1 MTLLRVDNVMRS
13 YGGVAALGG
22 VSLDIDEGSIHG
34 LIGPNGA
41 GKTTLVKVISGEV
54 PPSSGRVLVK
64 DRDVSRLGAAERSRL
79 GIART
84 FQNIRLFRSMSV
96 FENVLVAAVAS
107 NQAEPGAAATS
118 ALDQVGLPKELHSR
132 RAGDLA
138 YMPQRLVE
146 IARARVS
153 RPVLLLLDEPAAG
166 ASESERTALIG
177 LISGL
182 RADGVTVLLIEHDVE
197 LVFRL
202 ADMVSVLNQG
212 QLLAQGPANEI
223 QNDPTVIDAYL
234 GGAADA

>member
-1 MTLLRVDNVMRS
+1 MTLLRVDNIIRS

-22 VSLDIDEGSIHG
+22 VSLDIDEGGIHG

-64 DRDVSRLGAAERSRL
+64 GRDVSRWGAAERSQL

-107 NQAEPGAAATS
+107 NQGEPRTAATK
-118 ALDQVGLPKELHSR
+118 ALDEVGLPEELHGR

-146 IARARVS
+146 IARARVT

-166 ASESERTALIG
+166 ASELERTALIRV
-177 LISGL
+177 IDGL
-182 RADGVTVLLIEHDVE
+182 RADGVTILLIEHDVE

-212 QLLAQGPANEI
+212 QLLAHGPAGAI
-223 QNDPTVIDAYL
+223 QINQ
-234 GGAADA
+234 